1 MLDLGQNDL
10 IICKKNK
17 NNNGKKG
24 LHYKILQDSDL
35 GWRFLRPLQMN
46 PMPLS
51 FQFLKRTNEV
61 KYSRMLT
68 HIKIKCTQIL

>member
-10 IICKKNK
+10 IICKKIK
-17 NNNGKKG
+17 IMGRKG
-24 LHYKILQDSDL
+24 CITRHRKTQIPSDDPPA
-35 GWRFLRPLQMN
+35 PLC
-46 PMPLS
+46 